1 MQTFGL
7 ETWGEMEKE
16 TWWNGRDADTSESF
30 YQSLYQ
36 QTEMNKYIV
45 EDTNHKIWNEQA
57 HWNDENG

>member
-45 EDTNHKIWNEQA
+45 EDTNHKIWNE
-57 HWNDENG
+57 